1 MHSVVLVIVNLCAN
15 ASQLNLCATKVKP
28 FSADLFL
35 DFVCLVKQ
43 LLVEVLAL
51 DPDQRLHRLAD
62 QLAVGLELLRLQP
75 QLLVPVAADLKKC
88 ADLVKTNLA
97 RADSATE
104 RSRTTSHVVRGKPVS
119 CKHHHVHV
127 FLMERELKMLP
138 NGLMVFFGKTQ
149 IVKQQ
154 KGGVG
159 WLRHIECRNKI

>member
-1 MHSVVLVIVNLCAN
+1 MSAAEVE
-15 ASQLNLCATKVKP
+15 SFP
-28 FSADLFL
+28 ADLFL
-35 DFVCLVKQ
+35 DFVCLVEQ

-51 DPDQRLHRLAD
+51 DPDEGLNSLAD

-127 FLMERELKMLP
+127 FLMERELKTLP

-149 IVKQQ
+149 IVK
-154 KGGVG
+154 
-159 WLRHIECRNKI
+159 